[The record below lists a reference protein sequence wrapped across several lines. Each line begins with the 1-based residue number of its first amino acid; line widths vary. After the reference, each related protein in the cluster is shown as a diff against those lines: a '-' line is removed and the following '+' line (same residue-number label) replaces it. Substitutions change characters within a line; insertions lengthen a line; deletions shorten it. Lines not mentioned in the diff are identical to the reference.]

1 MVQRML
7 ASLHEPGLGGEEFPP
22 LLQSRQDM
30 SVQGGQLTGMWAK
43 GILRDGG
50 PFSSSSRDTV
60 LGLPKGLRGPVLGL
74 IDGAS

>member
-1 MVQRML
+1 MFQRML
-7 ASLHEPGLGGEEFPP
+7 ASLHEPGLGGEGFPP
-22 LLQSRQDM
+22 LLRPRQDM

-50 PFSSSSRDTV
+50 PFSSSRDTA